1 MSIRTEATSA
11 LSIAE
16 ADAAADEAAARD
28 SLRAAAIES
37 LRTVL
42 ATSDGTLA
50 VALSTLTIEL
60 TDLKERLVIVTDP
73 ASAPSVSLG
82 VSDKDQTTVHLVA
95 MIDGGWTKLSGPLTS
110 LADVG
115 QSLATREA

>member
-95 MIDGGWTKLSGPLTS
+95 MIDGGWTKLSDPLGS

-115 QSLATREA
+115 QALATQEA